1 MKANDILKEFYINY
15 SKAKKGKTIQVMNLN
30 RKDFKKKKRKNRR

>member
-15 SKAKKGKTIQVMNLN
+15 SKAKKVIPQFENVPTNIVLPL
-30 RKDFKKKKRKNRR
+30 